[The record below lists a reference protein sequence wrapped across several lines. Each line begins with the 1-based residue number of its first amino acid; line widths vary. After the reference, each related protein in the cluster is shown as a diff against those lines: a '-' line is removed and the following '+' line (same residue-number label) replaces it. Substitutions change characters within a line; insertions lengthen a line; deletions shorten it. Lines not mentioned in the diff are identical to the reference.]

1 MSLCENVGDRMRD
14 CQSRL
19 ELIDKAIS
27 SEMNQD
33 FRQRRFRLLEFLY
46 SERKVYSQVISELNA
61 VCQALK
67 EEGIG
72 NLPFVIALDGL
83 TDVGNAQQ
91 NMLLDT
97 SLNKRIY
104 RVATWGGIGDVLLI
118 TPTLRALKRSHPGC
132 RIYVYCITKA
142 HEEALRNNQYIDRLI
157 HLGSSKLKRGIYYL
171 LYQLFGR
178 EKIHMLNYGRLAPS
192 LFYKKN
198 AAKIIGEMIGV
209 EIDDPRPDCFL
220 AEEEETDGRRVVS
233 SYPNPVVIH
242 VTGKCTPN
250 KSWSI
255 KNWEELV
262 TRNPSYNFL
271 QLGLPDDEL
280 VRGAVDLRG
289 TSLRQAFGIIKAA
302 KAFIGIDSAF
312 AHAATALRTP
322 AVVLFGASTPMVWG
336 HEGNQNLY
344 QAPRCSPCIDRLFND
359 PCPYGNLCMSNI
371 TVPDV
376 ERALSLSLM

>member
-1 MSLCENVGDRMRD
+1 MRD
-14 CQSRL
+14 YQSKL
-19 ELIDKAIS
+19 EVIDKAIS
-27 SEMNQD
+27 TEMSRD
-33 FRQRRFRLLEFLY
+33 FRERRFQFLEFLY
-46 SERKVYSQVISELNA
+46 SERGVYSQVISELNA
-61 VCQALK
+61 MCRALK

-72 NLPFVIALDGL
+72 NLPSVIALEGL
-83 TDVGNAQQ
+83 IDVGNARQ
-91 NMLLDT
+91 NMSSDT

-104 RVATWGGIGDVLLI
+104 RIATWGGIGDVFLI
-118 TPTLRALKRSHPGC
+118 TPALRALKRHHPGC

-142 HEEALRNNQYIDRLI
+142 HEEALRNNQYVDRLI
-157 HLGSSKLKRGIYYL
+157 RLGSSKLKRGIYYL

-322 AVVLFGASTPMVWG
+322 AVVLFGASTPTVWG

-344 QAPRCSPCIDRLFND
+344 QAPRCSPCIDRLSD
-359 PCPYGNLCMSNI
+359 VPCPYGKLCMSNI

-376 ERALSLSLM
+376 ERALSLSMM